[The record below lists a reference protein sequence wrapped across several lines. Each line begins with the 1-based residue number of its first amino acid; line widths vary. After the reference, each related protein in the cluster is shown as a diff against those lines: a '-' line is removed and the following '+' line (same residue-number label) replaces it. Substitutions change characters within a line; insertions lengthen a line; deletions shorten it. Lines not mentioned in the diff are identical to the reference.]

1 MVLRN
6 SFIPKGRFPEAL
18 LREASKKNEI
28 IPCGAVGRALMR
40 DKGIAVMV
48 TVRGLKFLYQNG
60 CFLSRIAAMIHFV
73 FYIFLRE
80 KRLSL
85 FDLWCA

>member
-1 MVLRN
+1 MPSPVL
-6 SFIPKGRFPEAL
+6 SGCCGIPLSGKRKCSEVQLQDGRPAIQ
-18 LREASKKNEI
+18 AAGSKYLNQS
-28 IPCGAVGRALMR
+28 G
-40 DKGIAVMV
+40 
-48 TVRGLKFLYQNG
+48 Y
-60 CFLSRIAAMIHFV
+60 FLSRIAAMIHFV

>member
-1 MVLRN
+1 M
-6 SFIPKGRFPEAL
+6 
-18 LREASKKNEI
+18 
-28 IPCGAVGRALMR
+28 AVCS
-40 DKGIAVMV
+40 
-48 TVRGLKFLYQNG
+48 GLKILYQYG
-60 CFLSRIAAMIHFV
+60 YFLSGIAAMIHFV